1 MSANKLKPWTQAD
14 DNDLRVLHQEH
25 VSISDI
31 AAILDRSLEAIRH
44 RKKKLRLGRCLKMD
58 GHNIVRR
65 RRKHLKQAI

>member
-1 MSANKLKPWTQAD
+1 MSASKFKPWTQAD

-31 AAILDRSLEAIRH
+31 AAILDRSLESIRH

>member
-25 VSISDI
+25 VPISDI

-44 RKKKLRLGRCLKMD
+44 RNKKLRLGRCLKMD